1 MDQLSVELVELI
13 FNELDDRS
21 TLAFRAVSRRLC
33 RATYDLFTQR
43 WFATL
48 VTDFTPWTLARLFRI
63 SQDRDLASRVRCLRI
78 DIRAAIPRTGAPIP
92 LALTLRLPDD
102 EEDSFKQP
110 CPRRES
116 GSLDLDS
123 PQANR
128 LRDMFLRF
136 TNCTEICVT
145 DGFVSRF
152 WDKPP
157 AGKISPIDICW
168 LMLSLLSGDGR
179 LQLERFEV
187 EFGRN
192 PIEKTDAWPS
202 GPELCAFLSQSSWA
216 THLRQLSISWEFKE
230 SLLEIMMPLITSAAQ
245 LKSLALRH
253 SGFSENDA
261 FFTQLASAP
270 QVPAL
275 TELRLA
281 GCNEVSRAVLTR
293 LIARFQPTLELLW
306 IRYVSVAGGSRGNPE
321 GRIGY
326 VLSQL
331 ANMDWPALRCVT
343 VPGCFREFWCPLLFN
358 QEFMD
363 RCGGGF
369 EFTLRNFRSKQR
381 VDCIRYRGHG
391 DDMRFALSAMNNSY
405 KLQRKGPGPETPDFE
420 SSPGFRL
427 GRLMKREPI

>member
-1 MDQLSVELVELI
+1 MDQLSVELVGLI
-13 FNELDDRS
+13 FNELNDRS
-21 TLAFRAVSRRLC
+21 VLAFRAVSRRVC

-48 VTDFTPWTLARLFRI
+48 VTDFEPCSLARIYRI

-78 DIRAAIPRTGAPIP
+78 DIRAALPRTGAPLP

-152 WDKPP
+152 WDTPP

-168 LMLSLLSGDGR
+168 LMLSLLRGDGR
-179 LQLERFEV
+179 LHLERFEV

-216 THLRQLSISWEFKE
+216 THLRQLSINWEFKE
-230 SLLEIMMPLITSAAQ
+230 SLLEVMMPLITSAAQ
-245 LKSLALRH
+245 LKWLALRH

-261 FFTQLASAP
+261 FFIRLASAP

-275 TELRLA
+275 TERRLA
-281 GCNEVSRAVLTR
+281 GCNELSLAAHRTLPVN
-293 LIARFQPTLELLW
+293 ARVTMDK
-306 IRYVSVAGGSRGNPE
+306 ICVGGGGASGDPE

-331 ANMDWPALRCVT
+331 AGMDWPALRCVT

-358 QEFMD
+358 QEFMG

-369 EFTLRNFRSKQR
+369 EFTLRDFRSKQR
-381 VDCIRYRGHG
+381 VYGVRYRGRG

-405 KLQRKGPGPETPDFE
+405 KLQRKGHGPETPDFE
-420 SSPGFRL
+420 SSPGFQL
-427 GRLMKREPI
+427 GREVQEQLW